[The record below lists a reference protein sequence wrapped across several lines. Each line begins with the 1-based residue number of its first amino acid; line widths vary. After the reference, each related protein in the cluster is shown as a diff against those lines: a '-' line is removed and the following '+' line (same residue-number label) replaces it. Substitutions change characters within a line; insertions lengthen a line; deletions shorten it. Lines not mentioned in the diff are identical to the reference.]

1 MKPGHAFV
9 LGSGIAGLSL
19 AEILSRNGWRITL
32 LDNAHELGGDAS
44 RCTQNWFHTGW
55 LYASL
60 PSKAAML
67 GCSRA
72 LRCFH
77 GVYGSVVSP
86 EVLNLECGEQPVAY
100 PASERG
106 WFSAE
111 WVQYVYATATADLSW
126 SQRLFWKTHLRAV
139 AFRRLRAL
147 GYDANVATTL
157 EPRLMALLNYWEGS
171 HVGHSRYQ
179 VVRSTDA
186 QINTRRVLNTLL
198 SLLGDEAHV
207 VPSAQYSLTMASG
220 RTAVRFDGET
230 HIPDLV
236 VMATGKSLAQ
246 QLFELGSE
254 KMASKFRSVCS
265 PIVVLNRALDLPNF
279 IRFTPNLPT
288 TVNHIKYEIAGVGQR
303 STVGSYDYFPA
314 GQAPDISPFANRMC
328 KRLNIPTSDVAKVYY
343 GTKTE
348 FTGSLKRRYNHAIGR
363 VNENTYFAIPGKFSQ
378 FPLLAREFAEQL
390 GLSVSIANLTRGTLR
405 TEIAPTAPEQAVS
418 PVAPLVQ
425 PQVRYTAP
433 PRKPALVGDRPSCKS
448 LPTRPR

>member
-1 MKPGHAFV
+1 VKPGHAFV

-19 AEILSRNGWRITL
+19 AEILSRNGWTITL
-32 LDNAHELGGDAS
+32 LDTAPELGGDAS

-77 GVYGSVVSP
+77 GMYASVVSQ
-86 EVLNLECGEQPVAY
+86 EALNLECGERSVGY
-100 PASERG
+100 PASKRG
-106 WFSAE
+106 WFSAD
-111 WVQYVYATATADLSW
+111 WVHYVYATATADLSRM
-126 SQRLFWKTHLRAV
+126 QRLFWKSHLHAV
-139 AFRRLRAL
+139 TFRRLRAL
-147 GYDANVATTL
+147 GYDANVASTL
-157 EPRLMALLNYWEGS
+157 DPKLMALLDYWEDS
-171 HVGHSRYQ
+171 QVGHGRYQ

-186 QINTRRVLNTLL
+186 LINTRRVLNTLL
-198 SLLGDEAHV
+198 SLLGDAAHV
-207 VPSAQYSLTMASG
+207 VPGAQYSLTTIGG

-230 HIPDLV
+230 HVPDLV

-246 QLFELGSE
+246 QLFDIGCE

-288 TVNHIKYEIAGVGQR
+288 TVNHIKYEIAGAGQR
-303 STVGSYDYFPA
+303 STIGSYDYFPA

-348 FTGSLKRRYNHAIGR
+348 FTGSLERRYNHAIER

-378 FPLLAREFAEQL
+378 FPLLAQEFAERV
-390 GLSVSIANLTRGTLR
+390 GLSVSIANVTRGRLQR
-405 TEIAPTAPEQAVS
+405 EVAPTAPELSVF
-418 PVAPLVQ
+418 PIAPPSRTQ
-425 PQVRYTAP
+425 SGYTA
-433 PRKPALVGDRPSCKS
+433 RPGKQ
-448 LPTRPR
+448 T

>member
-1 MKPGHAFV
+1 MKPRQAFV

-19 AEILSRNGWRITL
+19 AEILSRNGWQITL
-32 LDNAHELGGDAS
+32 LDTARELGGDAS

-55 LYASL
+55 LYANL
-60 PSKAAML
+60 PSKEAML
-67 GCSRA
+67 GCNRA

-77 GVYGSVVSP
+77 GMYGSVVSP
-86 EVLNLECGEQPVAY
+86 TIMNLECGEQPVGY

-106 WFSAE
+106 WFAAE
-111 WVQYVYATATADLSW
+111 WVHYVYATATADLSRM
-126 SQRLFWKTHLRAV
+126 QRFFWKAHVRAV

-147 GYDANVATTL
+147 GYDVNIATFI
-157 EPRLMALLNYWEGS
+157 EPRLAALLDYWEDS
-171 HVGHSRYQ
+171 HVGHDRYQ

-198 SLLGDEAHV
+198 SLLGREAHV
-207 VPSAQYSLTMASG
+207 VPGAQYALTTAGG
-220 RTAVRFDGET
+220 RTAVHFDGKT
-230 HIPDLV
+230 HVPDLV

-246 QLFELGSE
+246 QLYALGCE

-279 IRFTPNLPT
+279 IRFTPNLAT

-328 KRLNIPTSDVAKVYY
+328 RRLDISTSDVAKVYY

-348 FTGSLKRRYNHAIGR
+348 FTGSSKRRYNHAVER
-363 VNENTYFAIPGKFSQ
+363 VNDNTYFAIPGKFSH
-378 FPLLAREFAEQL
+378 FPLLAREFAERV
-390 GLSVSIANLTRGTLR
+390 GLRVGIANPTRGTLR
-405 TEIAPTAPEQAVS
+405 MEVAPTVPELSRS
-418 PVAPLVQ
+418 PVVLPGRTQAGYAVG
-425 PQVRYTAP
+425 
-433 PRKPALVGDRPSCKS
+433 PRKL
-448 LPTRPR
+448 T

>member
-1 MKPGHAFV
+1 MKSGHAFV

-32 LDNAHELGGDAS
+32 LDTAQELGGDAS

-55 LYASL
+55 LYAAL

-67 GCSRA
+67 GCNRA

-77 GVYGSVVSP
+77 GMYGSVVDA
-86 EVLNLECGEQPVAY
+86 EVLNLECGEQPVGY
-100 PASERG
+100 PASDRG

-111 WVQYVYATATADLSW
+111 WVHYAYATATADLSPM
-126 SQRLFWKTHLRAV
+126 QRLFWKTHLHAV

-147 GYDANVATTL
+147 GYDASVTSSL
-157 EPRLMALLNYWEGS
+157 EPGLMALLNYWENS
-171 HVGHSRYQ
+171 EAGHRNYH

-198 SLLGDEAHV
+198 SLLGDRAQV
-207 VPSAQYSLTMASG
+207 IPGAQYSLTTAGG
-220 RTAVRFDGET
+220 RSAVCLEGET

-236 VMATGKSLAQ
+236 VMATGKSLAP
-246 QLFELGSE
+246 QLLELGHG
-254 KMASKFRSVCS
+254 KLASRFKSVCS

-288 TVNHIKYEIAGVGQR
+288 TVNHIKYEIDGVGQR
-303 STVGSYDYFPA
+303 STLGSYDYFPA

-328 KRLNIPTSDVAKVYY
+328 KRLNISTSDVASVYY

-348 FTGSLKRRYNHAIGR
+348 FVGSMKRRYNHAIER

-390 GLSVSIANLTRGTLR
+390 GLRMSIANATRGTLR
-405 TEIAPTAPEQAVS
+405 TEVAPTAPELSVS
-418 PVAPLVQ
+418 K
-425 PQVRYTAP
+425 P
-433 PRKPALVGDRPSCKS
+433 PPFARTRAGYPA
-448 LPTRPR
+448 